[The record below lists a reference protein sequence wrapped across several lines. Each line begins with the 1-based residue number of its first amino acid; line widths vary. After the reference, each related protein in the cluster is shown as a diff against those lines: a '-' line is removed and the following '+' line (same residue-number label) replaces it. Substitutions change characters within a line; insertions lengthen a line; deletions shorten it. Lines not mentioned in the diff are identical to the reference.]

1 MWTIDN
7 QQVDSLSQL
16 LAFEQSYPQLSY
28 AKYADPLSSH
38 AFLIHGQEPCNLL
51 FYTEHLVQRLI
62 CDRHATHSEPCGDC
76 EGCHA
81 YQVGN
86 PERLIELFP
95 QGSSISISQIREMV
109 ANLNTKL
116 AKGKKQIVILYYPSQ
131 MQKEAANALLKTLEE
146 PPSGRVF
153 ILVNPYQKNLLATI
167 QSRVMSISIPSAEL
181 QFNDLDE
188 FDRALMR
195 LATWNLQSDTLS
207 LKKLLEQPLDLA
219 TYLRRWL
226 EKFQD
231 EEWSSRKL
239 LQDQIVNPVIHA
251 SRKLGVFHFLDEL
264 AIDEFNY
271 LDSQVYKLEKIM
283 NEWSDW
289 IEGEGSRVSR
299 SLRQELGESYL
310 DPYVGDGS
318 KANLQRFYR
327 GFCIREIESIFT
339 EILVS
344 LEWLLLG
351 SSDCPVLP
359 QEKQIGLNY
368 ENLCHDRKLYELS
381 HRLVELR
388 RMLYNNHPWSNLIE
402 QLGMT
407 LIRLRQS

>member
-7 QQVDSLSQL
+7 QQVISLGKL
-16 LAFEQSYPQLSY
+16 AAFEQSYPQLSFSRY
-28 AKYADPLSSH
+28 TDPLISH
-38 AFLIHGQEPCNLL
+38 AFVIHGHEPCNLL

-62 CDRHATHSEPCGDC
+62 CDRNATDLEPCSEC
-76 EGCHA
+76 EGCRA
-81 YQVGN
+81 FQIGN

-109 ANLNTKL
+109 ANLSTKL
-116 AKGKKQIVILYYPSQ
+116 KEGKKQIIILYFPSQ

-146 PPSGRVF
+146 PPPGRIF
-153 ILVNPYQKNLLATI
+153 ILVNPYQKHLLSTI
-167 QSRVMSISIPSAEL
+167 QSRVMSISIPSAEFE
-181 QFNDLDE
+181 FNDLEE

-195 LATWNLQSDTLS
+195 LTTWNLQSDRSS
-207 LKKLLEQPLDLA
+207 LIKLLEKPLDLA
-219 TYLRRWL
+219 GYLKRWL
-226 EKFQD
+226 ETFQD

-239 LQDQIVNPVIHA
+239 LRDQIVNPVIHA
-251 SRKLGVFHFLDEL
+251 SRKLGVLHFLDEL
-264 AIDEFNY
+264 AVDEYNY
-271 LDSQVYKLEKIM
+271 LDSQIYRLEKVM

-299 SLRQELGESYL
+299 NLRQQLGESYF
-310 DPYVGDGS
+310 DPYIGDGS
-318 KANLQRFYR
+318 KTNLQRFFR

-339 EILVS
+339 EVLVT

-351 SSDCPVLP
+351 SDNCPVLP

-368 ENLCHDRKLYELS
+368 ENLFHDRKLYELS

-388 RMLYNNHPWSNLIE
+388 RMLYNNHPWLNLVE